1 MSDNSQNL
9 RGNKMNDNRQNLV
22 SLEQWK
28 HHKRESSFTDY
39 LKVLSFNDLV
49 NESNHLATEIKRQ
62 AAADHLL
69 SRTKLMMNELTNRL
83 ERESKLLAHSVVDLK
98 KQIEDRII
106 DRD

>member
-1 MSDNSQNL
+1 
-9 RGNKMNDNRQNLV
+9 MNNNRHNLV
-22 SLEQWK
+22 NLDQWK
-28 HHKRESSFTDY
+28 HHKRESSFSDY

-49 NESNHLATEIKRQ
+49 NESNHLAQEIKRQ

-69 SRTKLMMNELTNRL
+69 SRTKLMMNELTHRL
-83 ERESKLLAHSVVDLK
+83 ERESKMLAHSVVDLK